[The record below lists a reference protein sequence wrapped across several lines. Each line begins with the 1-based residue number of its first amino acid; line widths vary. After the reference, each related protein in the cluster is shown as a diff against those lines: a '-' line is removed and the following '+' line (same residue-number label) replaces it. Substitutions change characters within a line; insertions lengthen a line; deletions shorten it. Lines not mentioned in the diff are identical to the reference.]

1 MADGNV
7 SPHDTKSP
15 SQYQEVPLSVPERV
29 VRTAAVVAVEEE
41 REFIAWIT
49 DKHQPRGP
57 GWWKTVA
64 RNGDLPD
71 LAAAWRAD
79 KPRPSPAAPP
89 KCDQCDEDGFRYRD
103 PENQLG
109 AYRCPC
115 RLPNAA

>member
-1 MADGNV
+1 M
-7 SPHDTKSP
+7 
-15 SQYQEVPLSVPERV
+15 
-29 VRTAAVVAVEEE
+29 RTAAVVAVEEE

-79 KPRPSPAAPP
+79 KPRPSPASSLPAW
-89 KCDQCDEDGFRYRD
+89 CEECNDRD
-103 PENQLG
+103 PAARFNARLRLTPTG
-109 AYRCPC
+109 DPCPNC
-115 RLPNAA
+115 HPDAPAAQAA